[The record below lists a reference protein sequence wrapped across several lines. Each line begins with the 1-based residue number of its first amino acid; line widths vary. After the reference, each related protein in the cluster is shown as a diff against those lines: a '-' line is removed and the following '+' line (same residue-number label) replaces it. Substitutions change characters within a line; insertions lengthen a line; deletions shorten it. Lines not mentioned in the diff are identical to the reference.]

1 MNVWKII
8 KKSLTEACVIFCV
21 IFSLIAIFVLSMEKA
36 EGLYSLGQ
44 TFLFF
49 IYALIF
55 AMANIIM
62 RMKSLS
68 FAFRSFAHFAITAL
82 GFYLCFLLYMGM
94 AGTQVVIGLFFYTVA
109 YAICALII
117 GAFVSR
123 FRKIKNA
130 HSDYESKF
138 KNAKAKK

>member
-1 MNVWKII
+1 MNIWKII

-21 IFSLIAIFVLSMEKA
+21 VFSLIAIFVLSMEKA

-55 AMANIIM
+55 AIANIIM
-62 RMKSLS
+62 RIKGLS
-68 FAFRSFAHFAITAL
+68 FSFRLFCHFLITAL

-94 AGTQVVIGLFFYTVA
+94 VGTQVVIGLFLYAVA
-109 YAICALII
+109 YAVCAIII
-117 GAFVSR
+117 GLFVSR
-123 FRKIKNA
+123 FRKLKNA
-130 HSDYESKF
+130 NSDYENKF
-138 KNAKAKK
+138 KKAKTKK

>member
-1 MNVWKII
+1 MNIWQII

-21 IFSLIAIFVLSMEKA
+21 IFAFIAIFVLSMDKS

-49 IYALIF
+49 IFSLIF
-55 AMANIIM
+55 ALANVVM
-62 RMKSLS
+62 RIKSLS
-68 FAFRSFAHFAITAL
+68 FALRLFLHFLMTAL

-94 AGTQVVIGLFFYTVA
+94 QGTQVLVGLFL
-109 YAICALII
+109 YAVVYFISALII
-117 GAFVSR
+117 GLLVSR

-130 HSDYESKF
+130 HSDYEKKF
-138 KNAKAKK
+138 KNAKSK

>member
-1 MNVWKII
+1 MNLWKII

-21 IFSLIAIFVLSMEKA
+21 IFSLIAIFVLSMDKA

-62 RMKSLS
+62 RIKSLS
-68 FAFRSFAHFAITAL
+68 FAFRLFAHFAITAI

-94 AGTQVVIGLFFYTVA
+94 VGTQVLIGIFLYAIA
-109 YAICALII
+109 YAVCALII
-117 GAFVSR
+117 GLLVSR

-130 HSDYESKF
+130 HSDYENKF
-138 KNAKAKK
+138 KKAKK